1 MRGSV
6 TEIYRLFDGQSRT
19 LHIPVYQRNYDW
31 STKQCSRLFDDLEA
45 IIVEDRPKH
54 FFGAVVGN
62 PVTSFEW
69 VVIDGQQRL
78 TTVSLL
84 ILALTNSAE
93 SGTLSFEDPELPGKI
108 RKNYLLLNDGM
119 GEVKVKLKPV
129 KDDNLAYR
137 RLFGPKAEFI
147 ETSNLTAN
155 YRYFLDRLQRTSL
168 TGDQIWDAVCRLE
181 AMELNLEAH
190 DEPQRIF
197 ESLNSTG
204 LALSEGD
211 KIRNLVLMDLKP
223 REQQRLY
230 EDFWNPVEKNIHHRT
245 DWFIRWFLVTT
256 TGKTPNKHE
265 VYDAFKRYLASSSKD
280 TETVLSTMLTYSRHV
295 RAIEDA
301 NTGFAAVDTRL
312 RRFNAV
318 KGDVV
323 LPYLIP
329 LLQEVHDETT
339 TQEDLANVLK
349 ILESYI
355 YRRITC
361 GIAANALNKIF
372 AALYSEARRLRGPD
386 QSHSEVLTYLLT
398 RREGGGRF
406 PDDDEFIAAF
416 ASRNSYSLQ
425 PSYRRYLFNCLENR
439 DSLDVR
445 DISEALE
452 NGSSSIEHIM
462 PQTLTDSWRSS
473 LGPEAE
479 EIHQTWRDRIG
490 NLTVTGYNSS
500 YSNASFAR
508 KKSMDEGFDTSP
520 YRLNGYLKNLDTWG
534 LPQIEER
541 TRQLSEVARSYWPM
555 PQTMFRPPAAIL
567 DKQSLGDD
575 TEFRGRSITAYEFG
589 EVHETVDSW
598 AEMLRRLLR
607 VLVEPHRAEVIEFA
621 QDNPNFVV
629 AENTLHLP
637 GREFTKVDE
646 SLAVLS
652 GSPTNAKMRLLRA
665 LFAHLDLDTE
675 DLIFTLRPLK
685 SGSSIS
691 TTDAEEGSEHL
702 SAYSAITKFIDRVD
716 ELTGQQLRPEDTAEI
731 RAEFTS
737 DFEPFSS
744 KSPLEDLD
752 GLSVPD
758 MGNSDTI
765 TVATS
770 QQILA
775 AITATIQSTTLFDP
789 LALHSA
795 IAQGTVS
802 LWLHRLKQLG

>member
-31 STKQCSRLFDDLEA
+31 SAKQCSRLFDDLEA
-45 IIVEDRPKH
+45 IILEDRPKH

-62 PVTSFEW
+62 PVSSFEW

-84 ILALTNSAE
+84 ILALTRSAE
-93 SGTLSFEDPELPGKI
+93 SGTTSFDDPGLPDKI
-108 RKNYLLLNDGM
+108 RKNFLLLEEGA

-129 KDDNLAYR
+129 KDDDLAYR

-147 ETSNLTAN
+147 ETSSLTAN

-168 TGDQIWDAVCRLE
+168 SGDQVWEAISRLE
-181 AMELNLEAH
+181 VMELNLEAH

-223 REQQRLY
+223 RQQQRLY
-230 EDFWNPVEKNIHHRT
+230 EDFWNPVEKNVHHRT
-245 DWFIRWFLVTT
+245 DWFIRWHLVTM

-265 VYDAFKRYLASSSKD
+265 VYDAFKRYIATSTTD
-280 TETVLSTMLTYSRHV
+280 TETILSTMLTNSRHV

-301 NTGFAAVDTRL
+301 ETGFPTVDSRL
-312 RRFNAV
+312 RRFNAI

-329 LLQEVHDETT
+329 LLQEVHDEVT
-339 TQEDLANVLK
+339 TQEDLAEVLR

-372 AALYSEARRLRGPD
+372 AALYNEARRLRGPE
-386 QSHSEVLTYLLT
+386 QTHSEVLTYMLT

-406 PDDDEFIAAF
+406 PDDEEFIAAF

-425 PSYRRYLFNCLENR
+425 PSYRRYLLDCLENR
-439 DSLDVR
+439 ESRDLR
-445 DISEALE
+445 DIAEALE
-452 NGSSSIEHIM
+452 NGGASIEHIM

-473 LGPEAE
+473 LGPDAD

-500 YSNASFAR
+500 YSNAPFAR
-508 KKSMDEGFDTSP
+508 KKSMEEGFDDSP
-520 YRLNGYLKNLDTWG
+520 YRLNNYLKSLDTWG

-541 TRQLSEVARSYWPM
+541 TRQLTEVARAYWAM
-555 PQTMFRPPAAIL
+555 PHTSFRPPAAIL
-567 DKQSLGDD
+567 DKQALGDD

-589 EVHETVDSW
+589 DIHETVDSW
-598 AEMLRRLLR
+598 ASMLRLLLR
-607 VLVEPHRAEVIEFA
+607 VLLEQYRTEVIEFA
-621 QDNPNFVV
+621 QENPNFVV
-629 AENTLHLP
+629 AETALQLP

-652 GSPTNAKMRLLRA
+652 GSPTNAKTRLLRA
-665 LFAHLDLDTE
+665 LFGHLELDTE
-675 DLIFTLRPLK
+675 DLVFTLRPAK
-685 SGSSIS
+685 STGSTS
-691 TTDAEEGSEHL
+691 TTDTDENPESH
-702 SAYSAITKFIDRVD
+702 SAYAEITKFLDRID
-716 ELTGQQLRPEDTAEI
+716 ELTGQQLRPEDTAEL
-731 RAEFTS
+731 RAEFTKE
-737 DFEPFSS
+737 FEPYSS
-744 KSPLEDLD
+744 TNPIEDLG
-752 GLSVPD
+752 GLGVPA
-758 MGNSDTI
+758 MSNPDT
-765 TVATS
+765 VSSATTR
-770 QQILA
+770 QLLA
-775 AITATIQSTTLFDP
+775 AITATIHSTTLIDP

-795 IAQGTVS
+795 IANGKVA
-802 LWLHRLKQLG
+802 LWLRRLNEIG